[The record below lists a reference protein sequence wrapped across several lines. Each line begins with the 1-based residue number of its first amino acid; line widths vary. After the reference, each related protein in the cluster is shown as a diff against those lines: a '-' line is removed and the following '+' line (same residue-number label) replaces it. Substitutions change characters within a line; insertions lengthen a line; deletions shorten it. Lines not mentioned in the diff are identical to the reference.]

1 MQRYLRRNP
10 SENKEIEGFT
20 PEQRFFIAWSQIWRS
35 NVRDETAKMFAMID
49 PHSPEKIRGFVP
61 AVTHPKF
68 ETALKDKSKLE
79 KLPKKYP
86 NLNMW

>member
-1 MQRYLRRNP
+1 MLIP
-10 SENKEIEGFT
+10 PKSAMFS
-20 PEQRFFIAWSQIWRS
+20 P

-49 PHSPEKIRGFVP
+49 PHSPEKIRGLVP

-68 ETALKDKSKLE
+68 ESAFKDKSKIG
-79 KLPKKYP
+79 KLPETYP